1 MSALPLAPRSP
12 PDIPLCPVPPETPVP
27 SPVARHSGWVKSTHW
42 IVTISFLL
50 LVFSGAEILMVHPR
64 LYWGDAGNGLMP
76 AWLELPISRN
86 HQLPWESQEAFYE
99 GVSNGPVSM
108 SRTFRT
114 FNQNSWGRSL
124 HFLAGWILFVAGAVY
139 LLAGIF
145 TGHFRRH
152 LIPRLSELRRKA
164 FGAEVR
170 DHLRLRIKRATGG
183 PQYGLLQKCAY
194 FGVVFIAF
202 PGEVLTGFTMAPAIT
217 AAHPWLLTLFGGYQS
232 ARTIHFLLAVALV
245 LFLAAHIVMVIKSG
259 FRRQMRAMTVGD
271 KKS

>member
-1 MSALPLAPRSP
+1 
-12 PDIPLCPVPPETPVP
+12 
-27 SPVARHSGWVKSTHW
+27 VKSTHW

-50 LVFSGAEILMVHPR
+50 LTFSGAEILMVHPR

-86 HQLPWESQEAFYE
+86 YQHAGWEAQEAFSE
-99 GVSNGPVSM
+99 GPNAPVTM

-124 HFLAGWILFVAGAVY
+124 HFLAGWLLFFAGAVY

-152 LIPRLSELRRKA
+152 LIPRLSELGRKA
-164 FGAEVR
+164 FGADLR
-170 DHLRLRIKRATGG
+170 NHLSFRIRRATGG

-194 FGVVFIAF
+194 FSVVFIAF

-217 AAHPWLLTLFGGYQS
+217 AAHPWLLTMFGGYQS

-245 LFLAAHIVMVIKSG
+245 LFVAAHIVMVVKSG
-259 FRRQMRAMTVGD
+259 FRRQMRAMTLGD
-271 KKS
+271 KKP